1 MARDLSGVRSFMSF
15 MSPSHIAGEV
25 GPQKGDRTLIGMS
38 PPGWAET
45 VWADRHWRHWNW
57 LPCGLPWCIQRLAR
71 HSLFHYGDC
80 VVSFLPGVGVADL
93 VRKAG
98 GDGILTYLKPSSFYR
113 SCRDSL
119 ILPAPVSP
127 QNVLRCSVV
136 LTSEDAGLKKRWA
149 AEFWKIRF
157 SHRFEKVSTPK
168 LVVQW

>member
-15 MSPSHIAGEV
+15 MSSSHIAGEV

-45 VWADRHWRHWNW
+45 VWADRHWNW

-80 VVSFLPGVGVADL
+80 VVSFFPGVGVADL
-93 VRKAG
+93 VSKAG

-136 LTSEDAGLKKRWA
+136 LTSEDADLKKRWA

-157 SHRFEKVSTPK
+157 FHRFEKVSTPK